1 MIMKYTSL
9 FSGIA
14 MSLILLSSCKKDEEA
29 ATLPTTNPTPEVP
42 TAYGQMSLRVD
53 HKFGNQAY
61 TIGTFYTNAAGEQ
74 ISFNKTKYYINYVT
88 LMTATGAPYE
98 IAGTCHLVDL
108 ADPASLTLNLE
119 NVPTG
124 TYTSARFTIGLVD
137 ENLPTD
143 MVAMSTADQMYW
155 ADSQEF
161 IFIRVEG
168 YSPVAQNGQV
178 KYILGGDEA
187 PNVALNEPTVAFT
200 EQLTVTEEGSP
211 ELAINLDMARIFN
224 GPAGNVSIAST
235 PLVQAPSA
243 NAVMVADNFASG
255 FSFGSIVE

>member
-1 MIMKYTSL
+1 MKYTSL

-29 ATLPTTNPTPEVP
+29 ATLPTTTPTPEVP
-42 TAYGQMSLRVD
+42 TTFGQMSLRVD

-61 TIGTFYTNAAGEQ
+61 TLGAFYTNAAGEQ
-74 ISFNKTKYYINYVT
+74 ISFNKTKYFINDVT

-98 IAGTCHLVDL
+98 IAGTRHLVDL
-108 ADPASLTLNLE
+108 TDPASLTLNLE

-143 MVAMSTADQMYW
+143 MVAMSTEEQMYW

-168 YSPVAQNGQV
+168 YSPIVSNGQV

-187 PNVALNEPTVAFT
+187 PHVALNEPTVVFT
-200 EQLTVTEEGSP
+200 QPLTITEEGAP
-211 ELAINLDMARIFN
+211 ELAFNLDMARLFN
-224 GPAGNVSIAST
+224 GAAGNVTIAAT
-235 PLVQAPSA
+235 PVVQAPGA
-243 NAVMVADNFASG
+243 NAVLVADNFASG